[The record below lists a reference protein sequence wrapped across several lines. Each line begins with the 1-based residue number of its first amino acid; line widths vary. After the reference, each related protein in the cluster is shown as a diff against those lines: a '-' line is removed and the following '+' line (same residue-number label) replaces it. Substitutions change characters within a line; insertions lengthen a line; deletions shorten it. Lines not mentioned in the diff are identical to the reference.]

1 MESPSLWVAISFGIF
16 VIVFA
21 RPVWKFVTIALDKRI
36 KEIKDSI
43 DEATKLRE
51 EAQDLLASNKR
62 KVVAVEKEVDDIV
75 NKAREE
81 AENIK
86 SKLGTELETSL
97 KNRQKIAND
106 RISQAESE
114 AIESIKQMNV
124 EIAIKATEELLQKRL
139 DSIENLKMID
149 EAIEELPNKLVG

>member
-1 MESPSLWVAISFGIF
+1 MESPSLWVAISFGLFI
-16 VIVFA
+16 IVFA

-62 KVVAVEKEVDDIV
+62 KVVAVEKEVDDII

>member
-1 MESPSLWVAISFGIF
+1 MESPSLWVAISFVIF

-21 RPVWKFVTIALDKRI
+21 RPVWKFATIALDKRI

-86 SKLGTELETSL
+86 SKFGIDLETAL

-114 AIESIKQMNV
+114 AIESIKQINI
-124 EIAIKATEELLQKRL
+124 EIAIKATEALLQQRV
-139 DSIENLKMID
+139 DSKENIKMID
-149 EAIEELPNKLVG
+149 EAIEELPDKLVG

>member
-1 MESPSLWVAISFGIF
+1 MESPSLWVAISFGLFI
-16 VIVFA
+16 IVFA

-51 EAQDLLASNKR
+51 EAQDLLARNKR

>member
-1 MESPSLWVAISFGIF
+1 MESPSLWVAISFGLFI
-16 VIVFA
+16 IVFA

>member
-1 MESPSLWVAISFGIF
+1 MESPSLWVAISFVIF

-21 RPVWKFVTIALDKRI
+21 RPVWKFATIALDKRI

-86 SKLGTELETSL
+86 SKL
-97 KNRQKIAND
+97 
-106 RISQAESE
+106 
-114 AIESIKQMNV
+114 
-124 EIAIKATEELLQKRL
+124 
-139 DSIENLKMID
+139 
-149 EAIEELPNKLVG
+149 

>member
-1 MESPSLWVAISFGIF
+1 MESPSFWVAISFGLFI
-16 VIVFA
+16 IVFA

-124 EIAIKATEELLQKRL
+124 ELAIKATEGLLQKRIN
-139 DSIENLKMID
+139 SKENVTMID

>member
-16 VIVFA
+16 VVVFA
-21 RPVWKFVTIALDKRI
+21 RPVWKFASVALDKRI

-86 SKLGTELETSL
+86 GKLGIELETSL

-124 EIAIKATEELLQKRL
+124 EIAIKATEELLRKRVVNA
-139 DSIENLKMID
+139 ENVKMID

>member
-1 MESPSLWVAISFGIF
+1 MESPSLWVAISFGLFI
-16 VIVFA
+16 IVFA

-51 EAQDLLASNKR
+51 EAQDLLAMNKR

>member
-1 MESPSLWVAISFGIF
+1 MESPSFWVAISFGLFI
-16 VIVFA
+16 IVFA

>member
-1 MESPSLWVAISFGIF
+1 MESPSLWVAISFGLFI
-16 VIVFA
+16 IVFA

-62 KVVAVEKEVDDIV
+62 KVVAVEKEVDDII

-124 EIAIKATEELLQKRL
+124 EIAIKATEELLRKRVVNA
-139 DSIENLKMID
+139 ENVKMID

>member
-1 MESPSLWVAISFGIF
+1 MESPSLWVAISFGLFI
-16 VIVFA
+16 IVFA

-124 EIAIKATEELLQKRL
+124 EIAIKATERLLQKRV

>member
-16 VIVFA
+16 VVVFA
-21 RPVWKFVTIALDKRI
+21 RPVWKFATIALDKRI

-86 SKLGTELETSL
+86 SKFGTDLETAL

-114 AIESIKQMNV
+114 AIESIKQINI
-124 EIAIKATEELLQKRL
+124 EIAIKATEGLLQQRV
-139 DSIENLKMID
+139 DSKENIKMID

>member
-1 MESPSLWVAISFGIF
+1 MESPSLWVAISFGLFI
-16 VIVFA
+16 IVFA

-124 EIAIKATEELLQKRL
+124 EIAIKATEELLKKRI
-139 DSIENLKMID
+139 DSSENLKIID

>member
-21 RPVWKFVTIALDKRI
+21 RPVWKFTTIALDKRI

-62 KVVAVEKEVDDIV
+62 KVIAVEKEVDDIV

-86 SKLGTELETSL
+86 NKLGTELETSL

-114 AIESIKQMNV
+114 AIDSIKQMNV
-124 EIAIKATEELLQKRL
+124 EIAIKATEGLLQKRV
-139 DSIENLKMID
+139 DSTENLKMID